1 MRLSGLDFD
10 VPNES
15 ARGRKTEN
23 IRFGV
28 KRLEVTADRPVNG
41 IPTNLRLA
49 VDNVTFEVP
58 SNASEE
64 GLKDLAA
71 LGYRNVDL
79 SWATAASW
87 NEPGSEL
94 VVREVSV
101 RGAEM
106 GAFTLRGVLGNVGR
120 DVFNPDSALA
130 LVALVGATAKSVDVT
145 VENRG
150 LFERVIARE
159 ARRTKGTA
167 DKLRREY
174 GMAAAIGVPT
184 ILGNSA
190 SAKAIGQAMARFIA
204 KPGRLS
210 LTARTKDGGGLG
222 VADLALLDQPAAILD
237 RLEVTATAE

>member
-1 MRLSGLDFD
+1 MRLSGLEFD
-10 VPNES
+10 VPNER
-15 ARGRKTEN
+15 AKGPKPEN
-23 IRFGV
+23 IRFAV
-28 KRLEVTADRPVNG
+28 KDIEVTADRPVNG